1 MSTID
6 RTFAVTSLEKDPRRK
21 TALLINPPVYDT
33 KCWAEWS
40 QPYGLVRIAALLKKY
55 RYNHI
60 DLFDFMEATPISGD
74 PSDAESR
81 RIVSKHRIHFDESY
95 GENSG
100 PVSKARP
107 YVIEK
112 NGE

>member
-1 MSTID
+1 
-6 RTFAVTSLEKDPRRK
+6 
-21 TALLINPPVYDT
+21 
-33 KCWAEWS
+33 
-40 QPYGLVRIAALLKKY
+40 
-55 RYNHI
+55 
-60 DLFDFMEATPISGD
+60 GD

-112 NGE
+112 NGETLNLFKYHFGKSWEQFEGWAKAKGLAKRPPNEIYIASVMSYWWESTRDLIVRLRRLM